1 MLRKPLYAQQQKGR
15 EPMNRKSNILAAFLA
30 LVLALLMTACGAGGD
45 RVERFAEA
53 NPGSGENI
61 AIPGYE
67 KLSFEAGK
75 TAQAVNLKN
84 PAENA
89 CAFVLTLSLTDG
101 EALWTGKAL
110 SPGEAFRR
118 ITLTRALDAGE
129 YGATLRYDCFSLS
142 DNTPLN
148 GAEIQLTIE
157 VH

>member
-1 MLRKPLYAQQQKGR
+1 
-15 EPMNRKSNILAAFLA
+15 MNRKLNILAAFLI
-30 LVLALLMTACGAGGD
+30 LALLLTACGAGGD

-67 KLSFEAGK
+67 KLDFAAGK
-75 TAQAVNLKN
+75 TAQTVNLKN

-89 CAFVLTLSLTDG
+89 CTFVLSLTLDDG
-101 EALWTGKAL
+101 TTIWTGKAL
-110 SPGEAFRR
+110 SPGEAFTR

-129 YGATLRYDCFSLS
+129 YPATLHYDCYSLE

-148 GAEIQLTIE
+148 GAEIELTLE
-157 VH
+157 VK

>member
-1 MLRKPLYAQQQKGR
+1 
-15 EPMNRKSNILAAFLA
+15 MNRKPNILAAFLA
-30 LVLALLMTACGAGGD
+30 LALVLLLTACGAGGD
-45 RVERFAEA
+45 RVERFADA
-53 NPGSGENI
+53 ASGSGENI

-67 KLSFEAGK
+67 KLSFAAGK

-89 CAFVLTLSLTDG
+89 CAFVLSLTLEGG

-110 SPGEAFRR
+110 SPGEAFTR
-118 ITLTRALDAGE
+118 ITLTRALPAGE
-129 YGATLRYDCFSLS
+129 YPATLHYDCFSLS

-157 VH
+157 VR